1 MKSAG
6 IKVGL
11 FVLIAALIAIGGKII
26 ATTPFFSDTETS
38 AGNTLQVSD
47 IFPQTAPLYN
57 SNPYTCPGG
66 ASNISGP
73 TFGSVV
79 IDKDNGKIIVDATLQ
94 GATINSTY
102 DIWVNQ
108 DPGGCPLSQPTEPV
122 ALTTDVDGNGT
133 AHVEVDLVPGAINF
147 WISAVGGG
155 QVLRSTAVSF

>member
-1 MKSAG
+1 MKSS
-6 IKVGL
+6 GL
-11 FVLIAALIAIGGKII
+11 KIGAFVLIAALIAIGGKII

-47 IFPQTAPLYN
+47 IFPQSAPLYN
-57 SNPYTCPGG
+57 SNPYTCSGG
-66 ASNISGP
+66 ASNTAGP

-79 IDKDNGKIIVDATLQ
+79 IGKDNGKVIVDATLQ
-94 GATINSTY
+94 GATASSTY

-108 DPGGCPLSQPTEPV
+108 DPGGCPLSQPTAPG
-122 ALTTDVDGNGT
+122 ALTTNSSGNGT
-133 AHVEVDLVPGAINF
+133 AHVEVNLVSGATKF